1 MRRVGGGNPAVG
13 WMIGVVLLIA
23 LGILAHGTVG
33 WGALLSPWGEIHP
46 GILAG
51 AVSLALASFAVRTVR
66 IHEYFRPFTSGRFGT
81 TFRLV
86 LVHNLFNNLLPMRS
100 GEASFPILM
109 AREFRVAF
117 VHSIP
122 GLLYLRILDLHFVLF
137 VGASVLAWQQGPL
150 LGLLSL
156 LLAPIPLG
164 MFLGQEWLRPRLS
177 AGTGR
182 LSTLVQK
189 AFQGLPASHGLF
201 WSLWLWTGVNWMV
214 KLLVFAW
221 ILRAFAPMPFSHAL
235 LGSTTGELS
244 SVLPFHGIAGAGTYE
259 AGVLAGLVPLGVDL
273 DVALRGAVNLHLFLL
288 GVSILAGSVALLYG
302 PSSKRPGENPEKT
315 GIFDE

>member
-1 MRRVGGGNPAVG
+1 MRELDGRRLIFG
-13 WMIGVVLLIA
+13 WLTGAVLLVG
-23 LGILAHGTVG
+23 LGFLAHHTVG
-33 WGALLSPWGEIHP
+33 WGALLSPWREIHP
-46 GILAG
+46 GILTA
-51 AVSLALASFAVRTVR
+51 AVSLLLGSFAVRTIR
-66 IHEYFRPFTSGRFGT
+66 IHEYFRPTTSGRFLT

-109 AREFRVAF
+109 AREFRVPF
-117 VHSIP
+117 VRSVP

-137 VGASVLAWQQGPL
+137 VGVSVLAWREGAA
-150 LGLLSL
+150 LGTLSL

-164 MFLGQEWLRPRLS
+164 FFLAQEWLRPRLS

-182 LSTLVQK
+182 IPGLFQE
-189 AFQGLPASHGLF
+189 AFRGLPSSSGLF
-201 WSLWLWTGVNWMV
+201 WRIWLWTGVNWTA

-221 ILRAFAPMPFSHAL
+221 ILRAFAPMPFHHAL

-273 DVALRGAVNLHLFLL
+273 DAGVRGAVNLHLFLL
-288 GVSILAGSVALLYG
+288 GVSILAGLVAFLY
-302 PSSKRPGENPEKT
+302 RPQRERPEDYPEKADN
-315 GIFDE
+315 FDK